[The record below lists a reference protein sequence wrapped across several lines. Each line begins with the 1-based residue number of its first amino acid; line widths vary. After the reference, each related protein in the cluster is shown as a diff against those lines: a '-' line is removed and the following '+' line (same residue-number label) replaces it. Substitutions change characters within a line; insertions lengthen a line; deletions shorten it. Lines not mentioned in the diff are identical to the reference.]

1 MMDIDPE
8 LHQIYM
14 LINQVLFNV
23 NENNLD
29 EAELITGS
37 LMNTIGR
44 CKDRQIDHG

>member
-14 LINQVLFNV
+14 LINQVLYNI
-23 NENNLD
+23 NENDLD
-29 EAELITGS
+29 AAELAASS

-44 CKDRQIDHG
+44 CKDRQNNHG